1 MLLAAASAIF
11 FLLLHA
17 AIERQTQQTFLV
29 AFKLGRGIAS
39 VILSAIGFYA
49 LFHWWELTS
58 AGFMGRHAGDIPA
71 DLLVQ
76 FIFGHFIADF
86 ILLAWGWWHERAKPR
101 PDLVIH
107 HGLGLFAIAV
117 VNHYTI
123 GHALFL
129 VLFTTEM
136 MPVTSG
142 LAGWAALKKNQQLE
156 RQAQKLRLAVLVLWR
171 VPLWF
176 VIGGLMIYNLF
187 MLTPDPLLAVGYR
200 FSLGFLPIVLAL
212 DTYWIFQCVRGL
224 KHRDEVHPRPAQ
236 SNWLRLRIR

>member
-17 AIERQTQQTFLV
+17 AIQRQTRETFLV

-39 VILSAIGFYA
+39 IILSSIGFYA
-49 LFHWWELTS
+49 LFHWWGLAS

-71 DLLVQ
+71 HLLVQ

-86 ILLAWGWWHERAKPR
+86 ILLAWGWWRERAKPR

-142 LAGWAALKKNQQLE
+142 LAGWAALKKNLQLE
-156 RQAQKLRLAVLVLWR
+156 RQAQKLRLAVLMLWR

-176 VIGGLMIYNLF
+176 VIGALMIYNLL
-187 MLTPDPLLAVGYR
+187 MLTPDPLLAVGYS
-200 FSLGFLPIVLAL
+200 FSLAFLVVTLSLDSFWIRQCIGVLQRWDA
-212 DTYWIFQCVRGL
+212 T
-224 KHRDEVHPRPAQ
+224 HRSENR
-236 SNWLRLRIR
+236 